1 MNSGVSLRDEGSKGH
16 PRLPNLPE
24 RLRGLERLS
33 LNLWWSWQPHAREL
47 FRSLDHQ
54 AWRESNHNPVRM
66 LALLPQEIL
75 QDAANDADFLQI
87 YDLVMNEFE
96 ASIESE
102 TGWFTAE
109 YGKPHST
116 MAYFSAEYA
125 FHNSLKLYAGGL
137 GVLAGDYIK
146 ECSDLAIPV
155 VAVGLVYSR
164 GYLSQK
170 LRDDGWQEDE
180 EKILDRT
187 YDPVRQILDK
197 DNQPLS
203 VQVPVFDPPLRVQVW
218 RGRQSGLGPF
228 NHASPLHQR
237 SRAAFAPGNRPRHGR
252 NTSARSFRHS
262 PWGCPY

>member
-96 ASIESE
+96 ASIDCVR
-102 TGWFTAE
+102 GWFTAE
-109 YGKPHST
+109 YGKPHS
-116 MAYFSAEYA
+116 
-125 FHNSLKLYAGGL
+125 N
-137 GVLAGDYIK
+137 
-146 ECSDLAIPV
+146 
-155 VAVGLVYSR
+155 
-164 GYLSQK
+164 
-170 LRDDGWQEDE
+170 
-180 EKILDRT
+180 
-187 YDPVRQILDK
+187 
-197 DNQPLS
+197 
-203 VQVPVFDPPLRVQVW
+203 
-218 RGRQSGLGPF
+218 
-228 NHASPLHQR
+228 
-237 SRAAFAPGNRPRHGR
+237 
-252 NTSARSFRHS
+252 
-262 PWGCPY
+262 